1 MKIPMLIAAAGLVA
15 TALPAQAAPPAPQR
29 TCFRM
34 HDVESHSIVDNQTI
48 YVSARGRDVYRITTS
63 NNCFAAKSRSDPL
76 ITRSSGGSDLI
87 CKPIDLDLRVGGSGG
102 VSPCIVSGITK
113 LNPAEVAAIP
123 KKLRP

>member
-1 MKIPMLIAAAGLVA
+1 MKIALPLLIAAAGLA
-15 TALPAQAAPPAPQR
+15 AAALPAQAAGNS

-34 HDVESHSIVDNQTI
+34 HDLENHSIVDTQTI
-48 YVSARGRDVYRITTS
+48 YVGVRGRDVYRITTS

-76 ITRSSGGSDLI
+76 ITRVTAGNDLV
-87 CKPIDLDLRVGGSGG
+87 CKPIELDLAVGGSGG
-102 VSPCIVSGITK
+102 VSHCIVSGIAK